1 MKIAFSDN
9 QKNELGRLGISAVAL
24 FGSQAQ
30 GTETENSDL
39 DIGILVN
46 DTKILFNSEARKN
59 LYDALYDLFS
69 PLAGKLTDI
78 DIVFLQTAPAE
89 LQAHVMKY
97 GQLLFEG
104 KANIFSNYK
113 AHVMLLYAD
122 FAPLRKLFH
131 QGVLSKINPRT

>member
-1 MKIAFSDN
+1 MKIVFSDN
-9 QKNELGRLGISAVAL
+9 EKSELSRLGISAVVL

-30 GTETENSDL
+30 GTEKKTSDV
-39 DIGILVN
+39 DIGILVS
-46 DTKILFNSEARKN
+46 DTKVLFDGEARKN
-59 LYDALYDLFS
+59 LYNALYDLFS

-97 GQLLFEG
+97 GKPLFNSLP
-104 KANIFSNYK
+104 NIFSNYK

-131 QGVLSKINPRT
+131 QGVLSKIK